1 MSDEQLRRKAILI
14 RICAIALVINL
25 LSGGLFYY
33 HYITT
38 PVIEAHDR
46 EMSMVDSVRAQI
58 NRLTEDNNIL
68 MSRIES
74 SGEELV
80 SFSEDKIKYI
90 NLASQLSQ
98 KYSVIIN
105 HLTVSDVWLEGE
117 MSGMTTIIEVEG
129 KLAKVRDFLSEYC
142 SVNNVNRIKTIS
154 CRPAGRYAWL
164 SRSIDGQEVISW
176 FDLGDEQ
183 LLHDAMEAEEEAAKK
198 AGQTGATSILTGMS
212 QVFSEQYM
220 YNEKTGRFEYILS
233 GEEVPQS
240 VLDKTPI
247 TLEKMFADQKVKVYL
262 IVDFLGRS

>member
-1 MSDEQLRRKAILI
+1 MSDEQLRRKAVII
-14 RICAIALVINL
+14 RIFITALVFNL
-25 LSGGLFYY
+25 LTGALYYY
-33 HYITT
+33 HFITA
-38 PVIEAHDR
+38 PEIKMYDA
-46 EMSMVDSVRAQI
+46 EMGQVESVRAQI

-98 KYSVIIN
+98 KYSVVIN

-129 KLAKVRDFLSEYC
+129 KMDKVRDFLNEYC
-142 SVNNVNRIKTIS
+142 GVNNVNRINTIS
-154 CRPAGRYAWL
+154 CRPSGRYAWL
-164 SRSIDGQEVISW
+164 ARSIDGQKVISW
-176 FDLGDEQ
+176 FDLSQENSLQ
-183 LLHDAMEAEEEAAKK
+183 ETINAEEEAAKRQ
-198 AGQTGATSILTGMS
+198 GSGAASSILTGIS

-220 YNEKTGRFEYILS
+220 YNDKTGRFEYILS
-233 GEEVPQS
+233 GEEVPQE
-240 VLDKTPI
+240 VLDKTPL

-262 IVDFLGRS
+262 VVDFLGRS